1 MGTAMEVTNEA
12 LEVIGRYVRDNLGNW
27 IRDAAVYPAAPP
39 PFDPELRERA
49 VRVEEELKAQRE
61 LMKIGFDH
69 VDKRFEEMRA
79 DTKARFEQVD
89 KRFEQMRTDMNTRF
103 EQVDKRFEQVDKR
116 FEDMRSDMN
125 TRFDQVDRRFEEMRS
140 DMNTRFAE
148 QRADTNRRFDE
159 MHKSGTR
166 WMVFVSVVMSMMTL
180 FIAYGTFFR

>member
-1 MGTAMEVTNEA
+1 MGTTMEVTNEA

-27 IRDAAVYPAAPP
+27 IRDAVVYPAAPP

-61 LMKIGFDH
+61 LMKVGFDH

-79 DTKARFEQVD
+79 DTKAHFEQVD
-89 KRFEQMRTDMNTRF
+89 KRFEQMRSDMNTRF
-103 EQVDKRFEQVDKR
+103 EQVDKRFE
-116 FEDMRSDMN
+116 
-125 TRFDQVDRRFEEMRS
+125 QVDRRFEEMRS

-159 MHKSGTR
+159 MHKSSTR

>member
-1 MGTAMEVTNEA
+1 MGTTMEVTNEA

-27 IRDAAVYPAAPP
+27 IREAVVYPAAPP

-61 LMKIGFDH
+61 LMKVGFDH

-89 KRFEQMRTDMNTRF
+89 KRFEQVDKRFEQMRSDMNTRF

-125 TRFDQVDRRFEEMRS
+125 TRFAEMRTDMNARFE
-140 DMNTRFAE
+140 
-148 QRADTNRRFDE
+148 Q
-159 MHKSGTR
+159 MHAHSNR
-166 WMVFVSVVMSMMTL
+166 WMFFMSAVLGVIGLVLT
-180 FIAYGTFFR
+180 YGTFFR

>member
-27 IRDAAVYPAAPP
+27 IRDAVVYPAAPP

-61 LMKIGFDH
+61 LMKVGFDH

-79 DTKARFEQVD
+79 DTKAH
-89 KRFEQMRTDMNTRF
+89 
-103 EQVDKRFEQVDKR
+103 
-116 FEDMRSDMN
+116 
-125 TRFDQVDRRFEEMRS
+125 FEEMRS
-140 DMNTRFAE
+140 DVNTRFAE

-166 WMVFVSVVMSMMTL
+166 WMVFLSAVMGMMTL
-180 FIAYGTFFR
+180 VLTYGTFFR